1 MKEGPDRLDVGEVS
15 RKGPFRGL
23 ALRVLGFQ
31 R

>member
-1 MKEGPDRLDVGEVS
+1 MKEVPYRVDVGEVS

-23 ALRVLGFQ
+23 ALKVLGFQ